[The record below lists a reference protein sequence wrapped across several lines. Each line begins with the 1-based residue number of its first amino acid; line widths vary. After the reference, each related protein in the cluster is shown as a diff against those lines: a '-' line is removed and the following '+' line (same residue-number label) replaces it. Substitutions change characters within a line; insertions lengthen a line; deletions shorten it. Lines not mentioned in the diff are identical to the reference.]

1 MKKSEEL
8 KEIVKDKYGQIARD
22 SYCSCCCGGDEKSE
36 YTMFNDSYENL
47 EGYNEDADLNLGCGV
62 PTEFAE
68 ISKGD
73 HLLDLGS
80 GAGNDCFVAR
90 SIVGES
96 GKVTGLDF
104 TDEMI
109 MKAKANNMSMGYKN
123 VEFIK
128 GDIEKMPLPDAAF
141 NVVISNCVLNL
152 VPDKEKA
159 FSEIKR
165 VLKPGGHFCV
175 SDIVL
180 KGDLPDELREV
191 AALYAGCVSGALQKE
206 DYLGIIHNADF
217 SAVEVRKEKQV
228 HIPDEL
234 YLEHISREELDKVK
248 DREFGIYSVTVFG
261 VKGMSQ

>member
-1 MKKSEEL
+1 M
-8 KEIVKDKYGQIARD
+8 D
-22 SYCSCCCGGDEKSE
+22 SNR
-36 YTMFNDSYENL
+36 FFQVL
-47 EGYNEDADLNLGCGV
+47 
-62 PTEFAE
+62 
-68 ISKGD
+68 
-73 HLLDLGS
+73 H
-80 GAGNDCFVAR
+80 
-90 SIVGES
+90 
-96 GKVTGLDF
+96 
-104 TDEMI
+104 
-109 MKAKANNMSMGYKN
+109 
-123 VEFIK
+123 K